1 MHESSGSGSSVFQ
14 RFTPAT
20 RTHRWASLAKVVSG
34 GSGGGGGG
42 GGGSGWGEELNL
54 SLASHFLCLLGSVG
68 DIQRNVKNA
77 PTHATLVS
85 GVSDACR
92 VWIRMNVEEVN
103 SNNTFFSSLFPFFSS
118 LLFFC
123 LRLNTPLLL
132 SSSSSTPITTS
143 TTTTTAGGDET

>member
-34 GSGGGGGG
+34 GSGDGGG

-68 DIQRNVKNA
+68 EIQRNVKNA

-92 VWIRMNVEEVN
+92 VWIRMNVEEVA
-103 SNNTFFSSLFPFFSS
+103 TPFFHLS
-118 LLFFC
+118 LLFFHLFC
-123 LRLNTPLLL
+123 FLPSTKHSSTSLLL
-132 SSSSSTPITTS
+132 LLYSYYYHFHYNHHCRRR
-143 TTTTTAGGDET
+143 